1 MFPGAVHEGPLFST
15 SSPLKLF
22 TQEPLPQPHTPS
34 PALLCPSPVFFSLR
48 LLNMGFASPLWPG
61 RGVCELFRLQ
71 ALALSLVP
79 SFTAFENRVCKQLP
93 GG

>member
-1 MFPGAVHEGPLFST
+1 MRVPFSPHPLHLNSLPRNPYPSPTHPHLLFSAHPP
-15 SSPLKLF
+15 SS
-22 TQEPLPQPHTPS
+22 S
-34 PALLCPSPVFFSLR
+34 APVFFSLR